1 MARSGSPRVNAA
13 IKASRS
19 VSIPTTRPC
28 SSTTGNDPMS
38 CVHTSCA
45 ASSSVST
52 APHVI
57 AVFEKFAGIFGPA
70 MFWLANMAF
79 GSSRPA
85 ILAVT
90 AFFVGGGVLLA
101 RVDIEPGQ
109 RAARAAE
116 QAA

>member
-1 MARSGSPRVNAA
+1 
-13 IKASRS
+13 
-19 VSIPTTRPC
+19 
-28 SSTTGNDPMS
+28 MS
-38 CVHTSCA
+38 W
-45 ASSSVST
+45 
-52 APHVI
+52 
-57 AVFEKFAGIFGPA
+57 IFGPA

-90 AFFVGGGVLLA
+90 AFFLVGGVLLA
-101 RVDIEPGQ
+101 RVDVEPGQ